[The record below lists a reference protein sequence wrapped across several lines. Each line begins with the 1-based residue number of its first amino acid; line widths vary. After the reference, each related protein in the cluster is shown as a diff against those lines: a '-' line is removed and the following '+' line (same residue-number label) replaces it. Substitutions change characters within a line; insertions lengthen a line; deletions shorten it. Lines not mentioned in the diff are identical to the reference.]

1 MKKVF
6 IHGWGFSRH
15 IWKDYYYI
23 DRAVFLNLPSHGDDR
38 SEGVGLEQF
47 AGEVASMIDQPSV
60 VVGWSL
66 GATVSLLASLKNPNI
81 RKLIL
86 IGFSPKFSDSILGS
100 DPKAVKAF
108 TYNLARDFH
117 KTVRAFRQAA
127 VGTQSDDPMP
137 QQEGATRILKDFIN
151 LDITPLLKNVRA
163 KTFLVHGTHDK
174 IVNPEAAI
182 YSHQKI
188 NDSEVILVD
197 SHHGP
202 FLEWDIFE
210 VIDD

>member
-6 IHGWGFSRH
+6 IHGWGFSRQ
-15 IWKDYYYI
+15 IWKDYFYI
-23 DRAVFLNLPSHGDDR
+23 DGSVFLNLPYHGDDTR
-38 SEGVGLEQF
+38 AFTGLEQF
-47 AGEVASMIDQPSV
+47 AGEVASMVDSPSV

-81 RKLIL
+81 KKLVL
-86 IGFSPKFSDSILGS
+86 IGFSPKFSDSTLGS

-108 TYNLARDFH
+108 MYNLARDFH
-117 KTVRAFRQAA
+117 ETVKVFRQTA
-127 VGTQSDDPMP
+127 VGTQSEDPMP
-137 QQEGATRILKDFIN
+137 RQEGATSLLKEFIN
-151 LDITPLLKNVRA
+151 LDITHLLEHVRA

-182 YSHQKI
+182 YSHRKI
-188 NDSEVILVD
+188 KDSEVILVD

-210 VIDD
+210 LIDD